1 MTSLREE
8 EGKRGGE
15 GGKGMSH
22 TTGHDLHSN
31 PQWCHGQPGVLRAQ
45 TGVPSCSWVSRGRVW
60 ESPQLACSG
69 ERRRQWQLRQS
80 RWKRR
85 GWGRKDGGEGE
96 ERGVTCRMETAC
108 TDKQISIGVCVCVW
122 VGVLCVQLVRP
133 RLAALS
139 CGCTLLLRVESIG
152 ACFRDDRGEW
162 YEERGP
168 LLPPPPPSSPT
179 RTPTCTNSP
188 SGLRAAALHL
198 YFFHSF
204 HCSSLCL
211 LASPASPRM
220 SASCVCHGWMWAW
233 QQCVPVLF
241 FFSSSS
247 FFLEAAGGKWG
258 REAIEAEKKDGIAGD
273 LRTRCAP
280 QCAGHGQQRHYKY
293 WHGGTIAFTD

>member
-8 EGKRGGE
+8 ERKRGGE

-108 TDKQISIGVCVCVW
+108 TDKQISIGVCVCELAFCVCSLFVPGWPLYRAAAHCCCVW
-122 VGVLCVQLVRP
+122 RASVHVLETTEGSDMR
-133 RLAALS
+133 
-139 CGCTLLLRVESIG
+139 
-152 ACFRDDRGEW
+152 RGDPSS
-162 YEERGP
+162 P
-168 LLPPPPPSSPT
+168 LLPHP
-179 RTPTCTNSP
+179 NS
-188 SGLRAAALHL
+188 HM
-198 YFFHSF
+198 Y
-204 HCSSLCL
+204 
-211 LASPASPRM
+211 
-220 SASCVCHGWMWAW
+220 
-233 QQCVPVLF
+233 
-241 FFSSSS
+241 
-247 FFLEAAGGKWG
+247 
-258 REAIEAEKKDGIAGD
+258 
-273 LRTRCAP
+273 
-280 QCAGHGQQRHYKY
+280 
-293 WHGGTIAFTD
+293 

>member
-8 EGKRGGE
+8 ERKRGGE

-168 LLPPPPPSSPT
+168 LLPPPPPPELPHVLT
-179 RTPTCTNSP
+179 APVACGLQP
-188 SGLRAAALHL
+188 SIFIFSTVSTVVL
-198 YFFHSF
+198 SV
-204 HCSSLCL
+204 C
-211 LASPASPRM
+211 SPRLPVFVM
-220 SASCVCHGWMWAW
+220 AGCELGNNAC
-233 QQCVPVLF
+233 QCCFFFLLLLF
-241 FFSSSS
+241 FWK
-247 FFLEAAGGKWG
+247 LQGENGERGK
-258 REAIEAEKKDGIAGD
+258 R
-273 LRTRCAP
+273 LRRRRKTVL
-280 QCAGHGQQRHYKY
+280 QETSGHGVRHNARAT
-293 WHGGTIAFTD
+293 GNRGITSTGTVAR